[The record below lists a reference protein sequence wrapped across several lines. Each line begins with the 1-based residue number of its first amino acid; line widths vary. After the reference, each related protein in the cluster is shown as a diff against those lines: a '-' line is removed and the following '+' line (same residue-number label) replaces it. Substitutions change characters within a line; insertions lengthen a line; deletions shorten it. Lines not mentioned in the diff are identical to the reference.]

1 MRQLRI
7 RPIAETDIKEAS
19 DWYDER
25 ENGLGGRFL
34 DELGAT
40 LTRIRLI
47 PRQFPDVGRGLRRAL
62 LGRFPYA
69 VYFVLRD
76 EERISV
82 IAVLH
87 QKRNPATWKRRFAR
101 EGKAG

>member
-1 MRQLRI
+1 MSHEKRSILEDKGYREA
-7 RPIAETDIKEAS
+7 IAK
-19 DWYDER
+19 
-25 ENGLGGRFL
+25 LGGGKPLGIL
-34 DELGAT
+34 DE
-40 LTRIRLI
+40 
-47 PRQFPDVGRGLRRAL
+47 PGLRPATAAYGPGARRHRGRTRDAL
-62 LGRFPYA
+62 LERAPSLPYA